1 MSHRLLAAQ
10 PAQSVLL
17 TFTAFPVLDT
27 RRVLS
32 SVSPAYILPFSPA
45 MVSATLRRTW
55 GEAASD
61 RRLGCT
67 TGGPTSSLV
76 LTTLA
81 IALALMSPARA
92 ATSCR
97 VCQGTTPVCDDV
109 TGRCDVRCDYVKTC
123 DGDGDG
129 CVATMYLA
137 QDNQT
142 SEMMYVVDTGCWAG
156 SAFNTLQPDDC
167 RADNRFPGMY
177 TCLCGTDECNR
188 EIILPH
194 AGAGGAS
201 APASGGDI
209 PPDFLKDP
217 PSPPVGSGG
226 SPWPGDGLDDPTLRP
241 GADRAYGPDNT
252 SMLIGIVTIL
262 PAVLVLVLLIFAA
275 YVLYRRRHPKNP
287 PSSIFGSEDGNGNY
301 QIKLDDF
308 DSEMAADPSLE
319 NTLNHNEE
327 HLPIK
332 LDTSVGKGRFAEVWK
347 GKLFQESE
355 DRFVTVAV
363 KIFRYDE
370 KQSWQREKDVFSD
383 PALKHP
389 NILDFLT
396 AEERGSGIDRQY
408 WLITSYHSNGC
419 LRAYLGRHVLT
430 WEQLCVM
437 SQTTVAGLAYLHA
450 DRATDGA
457 AKMPIAHRD
466 VKSSNVLVKS
476 DGTCCLAD
484 FGLAL
489 NLDPTI
495 RVEEYANSGQVGTP
509 RYMAPEALESRVN
522 LVNLESFKQIDVYAL
537 GLVLWEMLA
546 RCEVTGDVGPY
557 QPAFADKLSGD
568 HPGIDT
574 MKDVVIRERERPDI
588 PSHWL
593 AHQGLCR
600 MSEIIEDCWDHDGE
614 ARITAS
620 CAEERINELKKR
632 QFTAI
637 TIDSEDDEKE
647 PLRPKTRY
655 IEETDV

>member
-1 MSHRLLAAQ
+1 
-10 PAQSVLL
+10 
-17 TFTAFPVLDT
+17 
-27 RRVLS
+27 
-32 SVSPAYILPFSPA
+32 
-45 MVSATLRRTW
+45 MVSATLRRVC

-61 RRLGCT
+61 RRRGCSVV
-67 TGGPTSSLV
+67 GPTSSLV

-81 IALALMSPARA
+81 IALALMSPAWA

-97 VCQGTTPVCDDV
+97 ACEGTTPVCDDV
-109 TGRCDVRCDYVKTC
+109 TGRCDVRCDYVRTC
-123 DGDGDG
+123 EGEGDG
-129 CVATMYLA
+129 CFASMYLME
-137 QDNQT
+137 DNRT
-142 SEMMYVVDTGCWAG
+142 AELTYVVDTGCWAG
-156 SAFNTLQPDDC
+156 SAFNAPQADDC
-167 RADNRFPGMY
+167 RADDSFPGMY
-177 TCLCGTDECNR
+177 TCLCGTDQCNG
-188 EIILPH
+188 EMILPH
-194 AGAGGAS
+194 AGVDGPSG
-201 APASGGDI
+201 PDSGGDI
-209 PPDFLKDP
+209 PPDFLLDPNDP

-226 SPWPGDGLDDPTLRP
+226 FPWDPMAGPGLDDPTVRP
-241 GADRAYGPDNT
+241 GGESNHFVGSSATASADRAYGPENT
-252 SMLIGIVTIL
+252 SVLIGIVAII
-262 PAVLVLVLLIFAA
+262 PALLVLVLVIFAA

-287 PSSIFGSEDGNGNY
+287 PSSIFGAEDGNGNY

-308 DSEMAADPSLE
+308 DSEMADPSLE

-370 KQSWQREKDVFSD
+370 KQSWQREKDIFSD

-396 AEERGSGIDRQY
+396 AEERGNGIDRQY

-419 LRAYLGRHVLT
+419 LRAYLGRHILT
-430 WEQLCVM
+430 WEQLCGM
-437 SQTTVAGLAYLHA
+437 SQTTAAGLAYLHA

-522 LVNLESFKQIDVYAL
+522 LVNLESFKQIDVYAMA
-537 GLVLWEMLA
+537 LVLWEMLA
-546 RCEVTGDVGPY
+546 RCEVIGDVGPY

-574 MKDVVIRERERPDI
+574 MKDVVIRGRERPDI
-588 PSHWL
+588 PTSWL

-600 MSEIIEDCWDHDGE
+600 MSEVIEDCWDHDGE

-620 CAEERINELKKR
+620 CAEERINELQKR

-637 TIDSEDDEKE
+637 TIDSEDEEKE
-647 PLRPKTRY
+647 PLRPKKRY

>member
-1 MSHRLLAAQ
+1 
-10 PAQSVLL
+10 
-17 TFTAFPVLDT
+17 
-27 RRVLS
+27 
-32 SVSPAYILPFSPA
+32 
-45 MVSATLRRTW
+45 MVSATLRRVC

-61 RRLGCT
+61 RRRGCSVV
-67 TGGPTSSLV
+67 GPTSSLV

-81 IALALMSPARA
+81 IALALMSPAWA

-97 VCQGTTPVCDDV
+97 ACEGTTPVCDDV
-109 TGRCDVRCDYVKTC
+109 TGRCDVRCDYVRTC
-123 DGDGDG
+123 EGEGDG
-129 CVATMYLA
+129 CFASMYLME
-137 QDNQT
+137 DNRT
-142 SEMMYVVDTGCWAG
+142 AELTYVVDTGCWAG
-156 SAFNTLQPDDC
+156 SAFNAPQADDC
-167 RADNRFPGMY
+167 RADDSFPGMY
-177 TCLCGTDECNR
+177 TCLCGTDQCNG
-188 EIILPH
+188 EMILPH
-194 AGAGGAS
+194 AGVDGPSG
-201 APASGGDI
+201 PDSGGDI
-209 PPDFLKDP
+209 PPDFLLDPNDP

-226 SPWPGDGLDDPTLRP
+226 FPWDPMAGPGLDDPTVRP
-241 GADRAYGPDNT
+241 GADRAYGPENT
-252 SMLIGIVTIL
+252 SVLIGIVAII
-262 PAVLVLVLLIFAA
+262 PALLVLVLVIFAA

-287 PSSIFGSEDGNGNY
+287 PSSIFGAEDGNGNY

-308 DSEMAADPSLE
+308 DSEMADPSLE

-370 KQSWQREKDVFSD
+370 KQSWQREKDIFSD

-396 AEERGSGIDRQY
+396 AEERGNGIDRQY

-419 LRAYLGRHVLT
+419 LRAYLGRHILT
-430 WEQLCVM
+430 WEQLCGM
-437 SQTTVAGLAYLHA
+437 SQTTAAGLAYLHA

-522 LVNLESFKQIDVYAL
+522 LVNLESFKQIDVYAMA
-537 GLVLWEMLA
+537 LVLWEMLA
-546 RCEVTGDVGPY
+546 RCEVIGDVGPY

-574 MKDVVIRERERPDI
+574 MKDVVIRGRERPDI
-588 PSHWL
+588 PTSWL

-600 MSEIIEDCWDHDGE
+600 MSEVIEDCWDHDGE

-620 CAEERINELKKR
+620 CAEERINELQKR

-637 TIDSEDDEKE
+637 TIDSEDEEKE
-647 PLRPKTRY
+647 PLRPKKRY